1 MCRLNECRKRQTK
14 LLVDV
19 NTGFYLLDWFRI
31 GLLMV
36 PAVFF
41 FIRAVN
47 MSKEI
52 NRHASF
58 KTQAFP
64 RLELLNTFVKLCS
77 C

>member
-1 MCRLNECRKRQTK
+1 MSLDTKHRCADLDECRKRQTK

-41 FIRAVN
+41 L
-47 MSKEI
+47 SG
-52 NRHASF
+52 
-58 KTQAFP
+58 
-64 RLELLNTFVKLCS
+64 L
-77 C
+77 